1 MNDGEDITVRARGP
15 VTAQRS
21 DPFVRAWVLLL
32 LDGISRTGLSPL
44 SKLRFH
50 RLAYLSNCMARLF
63 EIRPADERIVKFRRG
78 PFYPT
83 LQWHLDRLVGTSL
96 AQISAVRHFND
107 VSGPWM
113 DATYSISRRGV
124 AVVKALS
131 EIQAMCALG
140 SFLLEVSKAY
150 ASQNEEALDEILL
163 ADVTYDDP
171 RHGLGTV
178 IDFQQFRD
186 NLSVQAAESFARFA
200 SVPQALTVEDELH
213 LYTAYL
219 DKRRQLGL
227 VGRR

>member
-1 MNDGEDITVRARGP
+1 MNDGGDITLRARGP
-15 VTAQRS
+15 ITAHRS

-32 LDGISRTGLSPL
+32 LDGIGRTGLNPL

-50 RLAYLSNCMARLF
+50 RLAYFTNCMARLF

-96 AQISAVRHFND
+96 AQISSVRHFSD

-124 AVVKALS
+124 AVVTTLA
-131 EIQAMCALG
+131 EIQRMRSLG

-150 ASQNEEALDEILL
+150 ASRADEALDEIVL
-163 ADVTYDDP
+163 ADVTYNDP

-178 IDFQQFRD
+178 IDFQQLRD

-200 SVPQALTVEDELH
+200 SVPEALTAQDELH
-213 LYTAYL
+213 LYTQYL
-219 DKRRQLGL
+219 DRRRQLG
-227 VGRR
+227 VARQ